1 MSRLRAF
8 PGALPMRF
16 RLDTPQNRLLAWLHA
31 MFQEHNFT
39 NLFRFNF
46 HRISD
51 DAFRSSQPTMWQ
63 LRRMV
68 KRHGIRTILN
78 LKGANPNSAYWA
90 FEREQCEKLGI
101 TLIDIDI
108 RSREAPRPEDMR
120 RAKALFASI
129 AYPMWMHCKA
139 GADRTGIYAT
149 FFQHF
154 HQQMPIEHTN
164 QLRLWPYGHFRRAKA
179 GRIDNYLQHYLAYRQ
194 VRPEIGLLEW
204 AEQVVDRD
212 RLDREFRPF
221 ALASFINDRLFRRE

>member
-1 MSRLRAF
+1 MDDDGRLRE
-8 PGALPMRF
+8 RF
-16 RLDTPQNRLLAWLHA
+16 NLNTTVGRLRAWLHA
-31 MFQEHNFT
+31 MLKEHNFT

-51 DAFRSSQPTMWQ
+51 HAFRSSQPTMWQ

-68 KRHGIRTILN
+68 KKHGIQTILN

-90 FEREQCEKLGI
+90 IERAQCEKLGI

-108 RSREAPRPEDMR
+108 RSREAPRPEDLR

-139 GADRTGIYAT
+139 GADRAGIYAT

-154 HQQMPIEHTN
+154 HQQIPIEHTN
-164 QLRLWPYGHFRRAKA
+164 QLRLWPYGHFRLSKA
-179 GRIDNYLQHYLAYRQ
+179 GRIDNYLEHYLAYREM
-194 VRPEIGLLEW
+194 RPEIGLLEW
-204 AEQVVDRD
+204 AERIADRD
-212 RLDREFRPF
+212 RIDRAFRPF
-221 ALASFINDRLFRRE
+221 ALASLVNDCLLRRE